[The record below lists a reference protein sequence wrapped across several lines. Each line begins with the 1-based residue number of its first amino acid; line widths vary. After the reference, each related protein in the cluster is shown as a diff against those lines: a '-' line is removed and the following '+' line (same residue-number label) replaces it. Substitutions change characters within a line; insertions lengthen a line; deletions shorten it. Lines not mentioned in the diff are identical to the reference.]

1 LRIIAL
7 ICLLK
12 KKKLKKTVKND
23 MINIILILKGQQMY
37 NNNFE
42 NQEVLNEKKF
52 KELTIQ
58 FERMERD
65 YNKLVADL
73 QIDITKIGE
82 YLDDQENFDEE
93 SWKAMEAFKEGLDE
107 KYQALMNQKTD
118 QAKSKNAWDNLK
130 ALRPHWIAVR

>member
-1 LRIIAL
+1 
-7 ICLLK
+7 
-12 KKKLKKTVKND
+12 
-23 MINIILILKGQQMY
+23 MY